1 MTKQI
6 PPDLFDGIIRLD
18 DSQGDLPFHMWN
30 DYLFRALLQVNSEVL
45 KAFVCSLLYLEP
57 QEVTSIAILNPIV
70 LGDAIDDKTYILD
83 IFVEVNGRTRLNL
96 ELQVINE
103 RNWPERSLC
112 YLCRTFDS
120 MNRGENYRNAR
131 TAIQIGIVNFT
142 LFKQNPEFFSNYYM
156 INEKNRQIY
165 TRKFRLCV
173 LDLTQI
179 ELATKQ
185 DRKFGLDKWAALLTA
200 ATWEDLSMLANE
212 DQTLK
217 SAIVTI
223 VQLTEDEKIRL
234 QCEAREDY
242 YRRTEGREELLRE
255 TEEERDQL
263 KTQLN
268 QTAARLDQTTA
279 KLGQTEAKLDQATA
293 ERDLANTKL
302 AQAATERDQLETQ
315 LNQTAAEL
323 KQALE
328 ALELL
333 RKRGSDS
340 SETEDSQT

>member
-179 ELATKQ
+179 ELATQQ

-200 ATWEDLSMLANE
+200 ATWEDLSMLAKE

-255 TEEERDQL
+255 TEEERDQAVAEREQL
-263 KTQLN
+263 KTQLD
-268 QTAARLDQTTA
+268 QTTTEREQLKTQLDQT
-279 KLGQTEAKLDQATA
+279 TA
-293 ERDLANTKL
+293 ERDLAN
-302 AQAATERDQLETQ
+302 TERDQLETQ

-328 ALELL
+328 ALDLL
-333 RKRGSDS
+333 RAHGIDP
-340 SETEDSQT
+340 SEMNKEQA

>member
-142 LFKQNPEFFSNYYM
+142 LFEQNPEFFSNYYM

-255 TEEERDQL
+255 TEEERDQAVAERELL
-263 KTQLN
+263 KTQLD
-268 QTAARLDQTTA
+268 QTAAR
-279 KLGQTEAKLDQATA
+279 LDQATA

-302 AQAATERDQLETQ
+302 EQAAAERDQLETQ

-333 RKRGSDS
+333 RKRGFDPSAA
-340 SETEDSQT
+340 EKSQT

>member
-1 MTKQI
+1 M
-6 PPDLFDGIIRLD
+6 RLR
-18 DSQGDLPFHMWN
+18 N

-142 LFKQNPEFFSNYYM
+142 LFEQNPEFFSNYYM

-200 ATWEDLSMLANE
+200 ATWEDLSMLAKE

-255 TEEERDQL
+255 TEEERDQAVAEREQL
-263 KTQLN
+263 KTQLD
-268 QTAARLDQTTA
+268 QTTTEREQLKTQLDQT
-279 KLGQTEAKLDQATA
+279 TA
-293 ERDLANTKL
+293 ERDLA
-302 AQAATERDQLETQ
+302 
-315 LNQTAAEL
+315 
-323 KQALE
+323 
-328 ALELL
+328 
-333 RKRGSDS
+333 
-340 SETEDSQT
+340 

>member
-142 LFKQNPEFFSNYYM
+142 LFEQNPEFFSNYYM

-179 ELATKQ
+179 ELATQQ

-263 KTQLN
+263 KTQL
-268 QTAARLDQTTA
+268 DQTM
-279 KLGQTEAKLDQATA
+279 A

-302 AQAATERDQLETQ
+302 EQAATERDQLETQ

-333 RKRGSDS
+333 RKRGADS
-340 SETEDSQT
+340 SETKDSQT

>member
-142 LFKQNPEFFSNYYM
+142 LFEDNPEFFSNYYM

-165 TRKFRLCV
+165 TRKFRLCM

-200 ATWEDLSMLANE
+200 ATWEDLNMLANE

-255 TEEERDQL
+255 TEEERDQAVAERELL
-263 KTQLN
+263 KTQL
-268 QTAARLDQTTA
+268 DQTTV
-279 KLGQTEAKLDQATA
+279 
-293 ERDLANTKL
+293 
-302 AQAATERDQLETQ
+302 ERDQLETQ

-333 RKRGSDS
+333 RKRNPDDS
-340 SETEDSQT
+340 SKTEGSQT